1 MKARLHLLSTVSAL
15 ALAGSAFAADMPVK
29 APPPV
34 VVVAPSWTGFYV
46 GGHGGIGWL
55 RHKQTITSGAGNVCS
70 LAVLGNPPFETCSI
84 EDTGAVAGGQIGYL
98 LQYQQFVIGIE
109 ADGSWTGLNKSAS
122 FASFPGFQGVFDAKV
137 EWLTSV
143 RGRLGVAVNDWLFY
157 GTGGVAWAS
166 VNEGWQAPF
175 GPALNARL
183 NKTISGWVAG
193 GGIEKMFGRNWSVR
207 AEYLYYGLRST
218 TNVVTVPN
226 FGTYSTA
233 FRNDVSVVRLGINF
247 RPNP

>member
-1 MKARLHLLSTVSAL
+1 M
-15 ALAGSAFAADMPVK
+15 
-29 APPPV
+29 
-34 VVVAPSWTGFYV
+34 
-46 GGHGGIGWL
+46 
-55 RHKQTITSGAGNVCS
+55 
-70 LAVLGNPPFETCSI
+70 
-84 EDTGAVAGGQIGYL
+84 
-98 LQYQQFVIGIE
+98 
-109 ADGSWTGLNKSAS
+109 NKSVS
-122 FASFPGFQGVFDAKV
+122 FASAPGFQGVSDAKV

-166 VNEGWQAPF
+166 INVGWQAPF
-175 GPALNARL
+175 SPALNARV

-207 AEYLYYGLRST
+207 AEYLYYGLRNA